1 MNLGRSLII
10 MMNDSNAEIV
20 VDERKVK
27 KILRR
32 IIVEESKNLKSQ
44 EKSDPQMVKL
54 IKDLIEEEVECY

>member
-1 MNLGRSLII
+1 
-10 MMNDSNAEIV
+10 MMNDSNGEIG

-32 IIVEESKNLKSQ
+32 IIVEESKNWKSQ
-44 EKSDPQMVKL
+44 EKSDTQMVKL

>member
-44 EKSDPQMVKL
+44 EKSDTQMVKL

>member
-1 MNLGRSLII
+1 MSSVRSLII
-10 MMNDSNAEIV
+10 MMNDSIDEIV

-44 EKSDPQMVKL
+44 EKSDQQMVKQ